1 MRKALTV
8 VLLAVLL
15 AGCGSST
22 PVAVPPI
29 LSTEL
34 PVPSLDPQSVKAL
47 NEAKAAGKQTVA
59 ALVLAKPKAA
69 AAAERELT
77 GLGVKVLSSDVPTG
91 SLRVEIPTDA
101 VAKVPGL
108 PSVAAVQLDRD
119 VKRDDPTP

>member
-1 MRKALTV
+1 MRKALSA

-15 AGCGSST
+15 AGCGSPT

-29 LSTEL
+29 PTTEL

-47 NEAKAAGKQTVA
+47 NEAKAAGKQTVS

-101 VAKVPGL
+101 VTKVPGL